1 MRHAKSLIF
10 AAMLAIASHLPA
22 LSQEQSEPPMTYEQ
36 IGRILAAIDPELQPQ
51 GNGFQL
57 VIAGVPMMVVTD
69 PVADRMRAMVRIG
82 PAGALDE
89 ALMQRMLQ
97 ANFDAVLDAS
107 YAVAGGQIWS
117 VFIHPLSPLET
128 RQFISGLTQTVMA
141 AQSFGTAFTG
151 GGVQFGGGDSSA
163 RQQELIEQLQK
174 RGIPL

>member
-1 MRHAKSLIF
+1 MRSAKTLIL
-10 AAMLAIASHLPA
+10 AAILAIASHLPA
-22 LSQEQSEPPMTYEQ
+22 LAQEQSEPPMSYER

-57 VIAGVPMMVVTD
+57 VIAGVPMVVVTD
-69 PVADRMRAMVRIG
+69 PAADRMRAMVRIG
-82 PAGALDE
+82 PAGAMDE

-97 ANFDAVLDAS
+97 ANFDAVLDAR

-128 RQFISGLTQTVMA
+128 RQFVSGLTQTVVA

-163 RQQELIEQLQK
+163 LQQELIEQLQK
-174 RGIPL
+174 KGIPL

>member
-1 MRHAKSLIF
+1 MHSAKTLIL

-22 LSQEQSEPPMTYEQ
+22 LAQEQREPPMTYEQ

-57 VIAGVPMMVVTD
+57 VIAGVPMVVVTD
-69 PVADRMRAMVRIG
+69 TTADRIRAMVRIG
-82 PAGALDE
+82 PAGAMDE

-97 ANFDAVLDAS
+97 ANFDAVLDAR

-128 RQFISGLTQTVMA
+128 RQFVSGLTQTVVA
-141 AQSFGTAFTG
+141 AQSFGTGFTG
-151 GGVQFGGGDSSA
+151 GSVQFGGGDSNA
-163 RQQELIEQLQK
+163 LQQELIEQLQK
-174 RGIPL
+174 KGIPL